1 MSTSSYSQKI
11 VLGRTGLQVS
21 RMGIGCSYGV
31 DTRAMEEAFERGI
44 NYFYFG
50 TLRRAA
56 MARAVHHLAPRY
68 REQLVV
74 AIQSYARSASLVRL
88 SVEIALRKLKLDH
101 ADLLILGK
109 TDSTPSNRFV
119 DEVLRLKEAGKIR
132 FLAISAHHRPVF
144 EQHIR
149 SGVFDAIMVRYNAAH
164 ARAEEQ
170 VFPLLP
176 SENRP
181 GVICFTATR
190 WGTLLRKIPGERTLS
205 ASDCYRFVLSHAAVD
220 LCLSGPKNRDELQEA
235 LRVLDSPPLTVD
247 ELAWMRRI
255 GALVY
260 PTKAHN
266 LLLRKLIF
274 D

>member
-1 MSTSSYSQKI
+1 MSYSQKI
-11 VLGRTGLQVS
+11 VLGTTGLQVS
-21 RMGIGCSYGV
+21 RMGIGCSYGIET
-31 DTRAMEEAFERGI
+31 DALEEAFERGI

-56 MARAVHHLAPRY
+56 MARAVHHLAPRF

-74 AIQSYARSASLVRL
+74 AIQSYARSASVVGL
-88 SVEIALRKLKLDH
+88 SVDLALRKLKLDH

-109 TDSTPSNRFV
+109 TDSVPSNKFV
-119 DEVLRLKEAGKIR
+119 DEVLRLKERGKIR

-144 EQHIR
+144 ESHIG
-149 SGVFDAIMVRYNAAH
+149 SGAYDAIMVRYNAAH
-164 ARAEEQ
+164 TRAEEQ

-181 GVICFTATR
+181 GVISFTATR
-190 WGTLLRKIPGERTLS
+190 WGTMLRPIAGERTPS
-205 ASDCYRFVLSHAAVD
+205 ASDCYRFALANPAVD
-220 LCLSGPKNRDELQEA
+220 VCLAGPKNRIELLEA
-235 LRVLDSPPLTVD
+235 LKVLDSSPMTADDLS
-247 ELAWMRRI
+247 WMRRI